1 MNEHIELLVA
11 VKQNPIMNILK
22 IVLYVL
28 TGCGVALALIGIF
41 SVYPLIFAIITGFIA
56 YFVGLRS
63 SIEYEYTL
71 TDKEIDI
78 DVIYSKQSRKN
89 ITSIDLTQLE
99 IMAPIDSS
107 KLDSYKGRNSA
118 NEDYSSHNR
127 DNNKNI
133 YVMYCEGSRRIVIE
147 PDDRLYKA
155 IYNVAPHKV
164 YNS

>member
-11 VKQNPIMNILK
+11 VKQNPLMNICK
-22 IVLYVL
+22 IILYII
-28 TGCGVALALIGIF
+28 TGIGVALSLIGIF
-41 SVYPLIFAIITGFIA
+41 SVYPLILAIITGFIA

-78 DVIYSKQSRKN
+78 DIIYSKQKRKSV
-89 ITSIDLTQLE
+89 TSIDLTKLE
-99 IMAPIDSS
+99 IMAPVGSDRLSS
-107 KLDSYKGRNSA
+107 YQLRNYA
-118 NEDYSSHNR
+118 KEDYSSRNPE
-127 DNNKNI
+127 NSKNM
-133 YVMYCEGSRRIVIE
+133 YVMYCDGSRQITFE
-147 PDDRLYKA
+147 PDERLYKA